1 MNGKYILV
9 SGSASRSCPPEKLDT
24 AVLFLLGFTEE
35 VLRRGGGVVVLA
47 GGEDATTDE
56 RGTPRVFDWLVLR
69 AVERHARRT
78 TEEPRPY
85 ALVVMSDDAPESR
98 IDDANLRLLMGL
110 EQRNVVEREHIRR
123 QVFTGGAYRAAMV
136 ERADA
141 MLAIGGGK
149 GTYSAGEKM
158 TELAKPVLPLDL
170 QLGSIADDG
179 DGAVALHR
187 EMLSDPGRFLP
198 HTHSDVMN
206 RIGVVSLDRGL
217 NEAAGAAVTAA
228 EILDRELQ
236 ASPAPGW
243 RAGFTRRL
251 TRGWRFANSLPP
263 VAAAIRIADFLRG
276 FF

>member
-1 MNGKYILV
+1 MKGKYILI
-9 SGSASRSCPPEKLDT
+9 SGSASRSCPPEKLNT

-56 RGTPRVFDWLVLR
+56 RGTPRVFDWQVLR
-69 AVERHARRT
+69 AVERHVRRT
-78 TEEPRPY
+78 TEDPRPY
-85 ALVVMSDDAPESR
+85 ARVVMSDDAPESR
-98 IDDANLRLLMGL
+98 IDEANLRLLMGL

-123 QVFTGGAYRAAMV
+123 QVFAGGAYRETMV

-141 MLAIGGGK
+141 MLAIGGGR

-170 QLGSIADDG
+170 QLGSIVDDG

-198 HTHSDVMN
+198 HTHSDVLN
-206 RIGVVSLDRGL
+206 RIGMVSLDRGI
-217 NEAAGAAVTAA
+217 NEAAVAAVTAA
-228 EILDRELQ
+228 EILERELLAAP
-236 ASPAPGW
+236 ASGW
-243 RAGFTRRL
+243 RTRAGRPLVRA
-251 TRGWRFANSLPP
+251 WRFAHSLPP
-263 VAAAIRIADFLRG
+263 IAAAIRIVDFLRG

>member
-1 MNGKYILV
+1 MRGKFILV

-35 VLRRGGGVVVLA
+35 VLRRGGGVIVLA
-47 GGEDATTDE
+47 GGEEATTDE

-69 AVERHARRT
+69 AVERHVRRT

-85 ALVVMSDDAPESR
+85 ARVVMSDDAPESR
-98 IDDANLRLLMGL
+98 IDEANLRLLTAL
-110 EQRNVVEREHIRR
+110 EQRNVVERQHIRR
-123 QVFTGGAYRAAMV
+123 QVFTGGAYREKMV

-141 MLAIGGGK
+141 MLAIGGGR

-158 TELAKPVLPLDL
+158 TAMAKPVLPLDL
-170 QLGSIADDG
+170 QLGSIANDG

-198 HTHSDVMN
+198 QTHSDALN
-206 RIGVVSLDRGL
+206 RIGLISLNRGI
-217 NEAAGAAVTAA
+217 NDAGAAAVAAA
-228 EILDRELQ
+228 EILERELR
-236 ASPAPGW
+236 APPAQGW
-243 RAGFTRRL
+243 RSRTSRPLVRA
-251 TRGWRFANSLPP
+251 WQFASSLPP
-263 VAAAIRIADFLRG
+263 IAAGIRIVDFLRG

>member
-1 MNGKYILV
+1 MNGKFILV
-9 SGSASRSCPPEKLDT
+9 SGSASRSCPSEKLDA

-47 GGEDATTDE
+47 GGEDETTDE

-78 TEEPRPY
+78 TEDPRPY
-85 ALVVMSDDAPESR
+85 ARIVMSDDAPESR
-98 IDDANLRLLMGL
+98 IDEANLRLLTGL
-110 EQRNVVEREHIRR
+110 EQRNVVERLHIRR
-123 QVFTGGAYRAAMV
+123 QVFTGGAYRETMV

-141 MLAIGGGK
+141 MLAIGGGR

-158 TELAKPVLPLDL
+158 TTQAKPVLPLDL

-187 EMLSDPGRFLP
+187 EMLSDPRRFLP
-198 HTHSDVMN
+198 HTHSDALN
-206 RIGVVSLDRGL
+206 RIGMISLDRGI
-217 NEAAGAAVTAA
+217 NEAGAAAVAAA
-228 EILDRELQ
+228 EILERELQ
-236 ASPAPGW
+236 AAPA
-243 RAGFTRRL
+243 
-251 TRGWRFANSLPP
+251 RGWRIRVVRPLVRVWRFTSSLPP
-263 VAAAIRIADFLRG
+263 IAAAIRIADFFRS

>member
-1 MNGKYILV
+1 MNGKFILV
-9 SGSASRSCPPEKLDT
+9 SGSASRSCPPEKLDA
-24 AVLFLLGFTEE
+24 AVHLLLGFTEE

-47 GGEDATTDE
+47 GGEEATTDE

-78 TEEPRPY
+78 TEAPRPY
-85 ALVVMSDDAPESR
+85 ARVVMSDDATESR
-98 IDDANLRLLMGL
+98 IDEANLRLLVGL

-123 QVFTGGAYRAAMV
+123 QVFTGGAYREKIV
-136 ERADA
+136 DRADA
-141 MLAIGGGK
+141 MLAIGGGR

-198 HTHSDVMN
+198 NTHSDTLN
-206 RIGVVSLDRGL
+206 RIGMVSLDRGI
-217 NEAAGAAVTAA
+217 NDAGAAAVAAA
-228 EILDRELQ
+228 EILERELR
-236 ASPAPGW
+236 AAPAQGW
-243 RAGFTRRL
+243 RSRTGRPLSRA
-251 TRGWRFANSLPP
+251 WRFASSLPP
-263 VAAAIRIADFLRG
+263 IAAAIRIVDFFRG